1 MRTVVLLASLCFA
14 LSACKSSTVDTN
26 TGQQGLV
33 VHEWGT
39 FTSMSDS
46 TGTPL
51 VGLHHEDEPLP
62 DFVYRRSRES
72 VRRQKGAEA
81 LPVGVTQKL
90 ETPVVYFYSPTAQ
103 TVDLEVGFPKGLIS
117 EWFPNATDF
126 APALDPSAATLIP
139 ANGAMRWRAD
149 LIPAMGTTSFPGV
162 SPEDIWAPS
171 RQVASTPLRTYSDNG
186 PEDEQFIFYRG
197 IGEFRLPFEIVANAD
212 GTLDVINGS
221 DDDSPAVFLLRVHE
235 GGGAIVPLGA
245 LPRRG
250 AIRNV
255 TPPAS
260 GKERN
265 LDQYVVDA
273 KTQIRGAL
281 IDSGL
286 YADEAQAMVDT
297 WSRSYFQSFG
307 LRVLYVV
314 PRQWTD
320 ALLPM
325 KLSPAPSQLVR
336 TLVGRVEVLTRADET
351 QLQTT
356 VADAFAAGRSYDAL
370 LAELGR
376 FAEPKLRRVGAMASS
391 AALKTY
397 IEGAITAGNAIDTTE
412 P

>member
-1 MRTVVLLASLCFA
+1 MRTIITLASLCLA

-26 TGQQGLV
+26 TGPQGLV

-46 TGTPL
+46 TGAPL
-51 VGLHHEDEPLP
+51 AGLHHEDEPLP

-72 VRRQKGAEA
+72 VRRHKGTEA
-81 LPVGVTQKL
+81 LPVGVNQKL

-126 APALDPSAATLIP
+126 APALDPSAATLVP
-139 ANGAMRWRAD
+139 ANGSMKWRAD
-149 LIPAMGTTSFPGV
+149 LIPGMGTTSFPGV
-162 SPEDIWAPS
+162 SPQDIWAPS
-171 RQVASTPLRTYSDNG
+171 RQVASTPLRTYGENG

-197 IGEFRLPFEIVANAD
+197 VGEFRLPFEIVANAD

-221 DDDSPAVFLLRVHE
+221 EDDSPAVFLLRVHE
-235 GGGAIVPLGA
+235 GGGAIVSLGS
-245 LPRRG
+245 LPRQSALRSI
-250 AIRNV
+250 A
-255 TPPAS
+255 PPAN
-260 GKERN
+260 GKERD
-265 LDQYVVDA
+265 LDQYVADA
-273 KTQIRGAL
+273 KSQIRGAL
-281 IDSGL
+281 IASGL

-336 TLVGRVEVLTRADET
+336 TLVGRVEVLTRAEES

-356 VADAFAAGRSYDAL
+356 VAQAFATGRSYDAL
-370 LAELGR
+370 LSDLGR
-376 FAEPKLRRVGAMASS
+376 FAEPKLRRAAAMSGD

-397 IEGAITAGNAIDTTE
+397 IDGAIAAGNAIDLTE